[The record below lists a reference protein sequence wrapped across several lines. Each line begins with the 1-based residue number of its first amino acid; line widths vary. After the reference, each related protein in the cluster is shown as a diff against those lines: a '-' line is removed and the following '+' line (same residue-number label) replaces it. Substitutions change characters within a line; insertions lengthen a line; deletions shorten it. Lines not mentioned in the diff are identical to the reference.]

1 MNKDQVD
8 GRLEQAKGKLKEVA
22 GKLTGNER
30 LEAEGDVDQVAGKT
44 EATVGDAKEK
54 VKNTIDKI

>member
-22 GKLTGNER
+22 GEVVGNDR
-30 LEAEGDVDQVAGKT
+30 LKAEGEVDQVAGKT
-44 EATVGDAKEK
+44 EATVGDAKES
-54 VKNTIDKI
+54 VKRGIDKL